1 MAGID
6 LPVGR
11 DGDIFAAAAAAG
23 ETLDHAGGSLQVDE
37 IMERNQDL
45 SLVNQLSGFKPESAA
60 VCAKVVK
67 IMFYVGTKLV
77 QTRSLYS
84 DILKKID
91 LLSSYSD
98 SDANVKA
105 VLLGII
111 AEHRL
116 SNYVSD
122 FLFSECRSLEKYFS
136 FEEIKELETNYLK
149 EAIRQD
155 LPLVKVYDYM
165 YRATYKGSDY
175 KVNERAN
182 KLFKK
187 YADKHIE
194 EFLQSQVSYMRP
206 NGGYYSVSPFAQ
218 KVWGSWADFQKYVQS
233 ISPRTPII
241 EEFILFLDK
250 YLKNGADAAIPY
262 KFRHIKIK
270 RE

>member
-1 MAGID
+1 
-6 LPVGR
+6 
-11 DGDIFAAAAAAG
+11 
-23 ETLDHAGGSLQVDE
+23 
-37 IMERNQDL
+37 
-45 SLVNQLSGFKPESAA
+45 
-60 VCAKVVK
+60 
-67 IMFYVGTKLV
+67 MFYVGSS
-77 QTRSLYS
+77 RSLFKS
-84 DILKKID
+84 SFDVILNRIN
-91 LLSSYSD
+91 LLEHYPSED
-98 SDANVKA
+98 VEIKA
-105 VLLGII
+105 FLWGII
-111 AEHRL
+111 KENGL
-116 SNYVSD
+116 SNYISD
-122 FLFSECRSLEKYFS
+122 FLFSECHSLEKYFS
-136 FEEIKELETNYLK
+136 FEEINEIETDYLQ
-149 EAIRQD
+149 EAIQQQEIQ
-155 LPLVKVYDYM
+155 LNTIYEYM